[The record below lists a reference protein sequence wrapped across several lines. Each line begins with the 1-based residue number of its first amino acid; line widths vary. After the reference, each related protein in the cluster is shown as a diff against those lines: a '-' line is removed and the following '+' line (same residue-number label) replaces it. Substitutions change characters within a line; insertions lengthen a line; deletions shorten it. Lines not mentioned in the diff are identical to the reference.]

1 MEDFLGF
8 LNRLALLSFLFTLQ
22 APYMLLSLNASDY
35 PLVTPDNTA
44 LSKKLKSI
52 IVDTELYLS
61 EKSSILYASQKR
73 KLRNAYRLFTATACS
88 PFFSSVCAF
97 GKLAKKLLM

>member
-1 MEDFLGF
+1 FFFGF
-8 LNRLALLSFLFTLQ
+8 FSHFVLLAKKSRIYESFKLHWLER
-22 APYMLLSLNASDY
+22 
-35 PLVTPDNTA
+35 
-44 LSKKLKSI
+44 SKKLKSI

-97 GKLAKKLLM
+97 GKLAKKLL